1 MKTMKLTIACMMLVA
16 VTLASCNKDNDMEMR
31 LSHQQ
36 KETFGQNIAGEY
48 TGKLIVT
55 YTNKDSKVTID
66 EEEGHR
72 SIEAYRET
80 FDNVQID
87 VSGYKMHH
95 FFLQDFPVSL
105 IARVVDADAALSQAL
120 AGAAPVAVTASYDFG
135 YATDYSHIAWAFTPN
150 VMPLSLNYGGEDHHI
165 LIEFNNNSQYY
176 TFTQEELGHPGAI
189 GSIAEQG
196 INLQLQ
202 AIYDG
207 STMIQRFDTADDNY
221 MHITFKTPR

>member
-1 MKTMKLTIACMMLVA
+1 MKTMKLTIACVMLVA
-16 VTLASCNKDNDMEMR
+16 LSLASCNKDNEVEMR
-31 LSHQQ
+31 LTHQQ

-55 YTNKDSKVTID
+55 YTNKDSKVTTD
-66 EEEGHR
+66 EEGHR

-80 FDNVQID
+80 FDNVQFD
-87 VSGYKMHH
+87 VSDYKMHH
-95 FFLQDFPVSL
+95 VFLQDFPVSL
-105 IARVVDADAALSQAL
+105 IAKVVDADEALSQAL
-120 AGAAPVAVTASYDFG
+120 ASAAPVAVTASYDIG
-135 YATDYSHIAWAFTPN
+135 YATDHAHIAWAFTPN
-150 VMPLSLNYGGEDHHI
+150 VMPLSLNYGGKDHHT

-176 TFTQEELGHPGAI
+176 TFSQEELGQPEAF
-189 GSIAEQG
+189 GSIANQG

-207 STMIQRFDTADDNY
+207 STLVQRFDSADDNY